1 MATAAQIRASKKY
14 NEANR
19 KTFALHVN
27 KKTEADILQ
36 ALESVDNR
44 EGYLKELIR
53 MDIEKRQL
61 EKELSRRNA

>member
-27 KKTEADILQ
+27 RKTESDILKK
-36 ALESVDNR
+36 LESMDNR
-44 EGYLKELIR
+44 EGYLKSLIR
-53 MDIEKRQL
+53 QDIE
-61 EKELSRRNA
+61 RRA